1 MLDKSTMQL
10 FLLNPQVIL
19 NSYNKRRTARLILTT
34 FGVKPNEDLTSSM
47 QNELTK
53 WMRYF
58 NK

>member
-1 MLDKSTMQL
+1 MQL